1 MAEIGGQ
8 ESSSVAV
15 ETKEKIGR
23 QRADSLPK
31 FRSDSSKITSKGMGL
46 KRAHLN
52 RQNTFTVNA
61 STAGKV
67 DYVYK
72 NKLNIKV

>member
-1 MAEIGGQ
+1 MIKGEKVAEIGGQ

-15 ETKEKIGR
+15 ETTEKLGKH
-23 QRADSLPK
+23 RADNMPK
-31 FRSDSSKITSKGMGL
+31 FRSDASKVTSKGMGL

-67 DYVYK
+67 NHV
-72 NKLNIKV
+72 I